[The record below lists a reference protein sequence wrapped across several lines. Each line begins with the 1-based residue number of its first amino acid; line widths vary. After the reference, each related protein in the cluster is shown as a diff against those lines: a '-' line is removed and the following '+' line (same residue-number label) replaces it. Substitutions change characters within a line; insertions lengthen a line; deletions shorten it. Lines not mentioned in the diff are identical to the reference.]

1 MALEPVPYLLV
12 AFGTRSFP
20 EFTHF
25 VQDGRVTEA
34 EIGRGKGVGEVVK
47 GEGWGLGLTGGG

>member
-1 MALEPVPYLLV
+1 MFLPIAVEPVPYLLV
-12 AFGTRSFP
+12 ALGTQSFP

-34 EIGRGKGVGEVVK
+34 GTGGVDKKRGVG
-47 GEGWGLGLTGGG
+47 TGG